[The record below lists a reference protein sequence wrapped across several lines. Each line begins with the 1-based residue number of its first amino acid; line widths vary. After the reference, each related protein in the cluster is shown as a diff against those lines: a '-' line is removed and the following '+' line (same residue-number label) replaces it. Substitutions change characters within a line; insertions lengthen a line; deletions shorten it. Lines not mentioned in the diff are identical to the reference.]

1 TLSNLKNGRFESWD
15 RFSTAYDTVDL
26 GRLSLAKNSQLE
38 LKLSGQA
45 PSGAPAAS
53 VDYTASHNQNEE
65 VALRQRYVVLTG
77 SLTSNRATLTEQG
90 VVGIDLVGTSTID
103 VDVVVPALAGGE
115 HVMALSLLR
124 EKGKW
129 LPEDNVMINW
139 RQIRVPKDC
148 DPVTFELSARY
159 VIRKVKRNAE
169 TIAESDDDVSFLTGR
184 TDLVGP

>member
-1 TLSNLKNGRFESWD
+1 
-15 RFSTAYDTVDL
+15 
-26 GRLSLAKNSQLE
+26 
-38 LKLSGQA
+38 
-45 PSGAPAAS
+45 
-53 VDYTASHNQNEE
+53 
-65 VALRQRYVVLTG
+65 
-77 SLTSNRATLTEQG
+77 
-90 VVGIDLVGTSTID
+90 TID

-184 TDLVGP
+184 TDLVGPVELVTSEELASFIWHVVSPSGEELGFAENGGPLHFRSYDSATQFLAWLSNIRSLELAGRSLYLGLGKLRSKEIATLTVESLSVNGCKQ